1 MKKQLKNILT
11 SLQELIK
18 MKMSDLRPANEFAK
32 QYGVKCITYGPAG
45 SGKTPI
51 INTCPNPVLL
61 ACEPGLL
68 SMRGSKVPTWEAYT
82 ADKVDEFFE
91 WFFKSNETKKFD
103 TLAIDSISQMAEIY
117 LDAALTGKSK
127 AGNKVHGKAAYGQMA
142 TKTLAHLNALYF
154 TQNKHTYLTA
164 KQEILKGNIE
174 CKRPYFPGQQLS
186 IEIAHKYDQVL
197 HLDIQ
202 NIPEHGQHRAF
213 RCIGTIDVI
222 ARDRTS
228 LLSEFEPP
236 YFGNIIKKCMS

>member
-1 MKKQLKNILT
+1 MNLSSLK
-11 SLQELIK
+11 
-18 MKMSDLRPANEFAK
+18 PASEFAK
-32 QYGVKCITYGPAG
+32 QFGVKALIYGPPG
-45 SGKTPI
+45 SSKTPL

-91 WFFKSNETKKFD
+91 WFFNSNEIKKFD
-103 TLAIDSISQMAEIY
+103 TLAIDSVSQMAEIY

-127 AGNKVHGKAAYGQMA
+127 SGNKVHGLAAYGQMA

-174 CKRPYFPGQQLS
+174 CRRPYFPGQQLS
-186 IEIAHKYDQVL
+186 IEMAHKYDQVL

-202 NIPEHGQHRAF
+202 NIPGYGQHKAF
-213 RCIGTIDVI
+213 RCYPSIDVL
-222 ARDRTS
+222 ARDRS
-228 LLSEFEPP
+228 GRLSEFEPP
-236 YFGNIIKKCMS
+236 NFGEIIKKAMG